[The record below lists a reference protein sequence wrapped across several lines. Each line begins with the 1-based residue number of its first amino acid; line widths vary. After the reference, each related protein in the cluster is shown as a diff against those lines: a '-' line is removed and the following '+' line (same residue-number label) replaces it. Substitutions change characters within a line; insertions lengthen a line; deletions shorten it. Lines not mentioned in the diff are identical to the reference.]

1 MGKNKKK
8 FSKKRIISFSAMGV
22 IFAAVLAGNVVAG
35 YFGDRLPAAR
45 EGLCA
50 PNRTRRN
57 GGGRYCTQAA
67 ERGGAAAAFFKR
79 VSRGLTA
86 GEQSD
91 AVWRRAAV
99 ELPLSGPERNALLT
113 LAEAA
118 QGDEESACKGISLV
132 RKTLEESLRQMEKQR
147 MEEDRRSAA
156 LCFSAAALT
165 VILLI

>member
-1 MGKNKKK
+1 MTKLLG
-8 FSKKRIISFSAMGV
+8 SLCV
-22 IFAAVLAGNVVAG
+22 FAAGGMVWYLRRKERRSRRTLLADLIAALDGVETG
-35 YFGDRLPAAR
+35 IRLT
-45 EGLCA
+45 
-50 PNRTRRN
+50 RTPLPRLLA
-57 GGGRYCTQAA
+57 QAA

-86 GEQSD
+86 GERPT
-91 AVWRRAAV
+91 AVWRRAAA
-99 ELPLSGPERNALLT
+99 ELPLSDPERNALLT
-113 LAEAA
+113 LAEAV

-132 RKTLEESLRQMEKQR
+132 RKTLEESLCQMEKQR

>member
-1 MGKNKKK
+1 MTKLLG
-8 FSKKRIISFSAMGV
+8 SLCV
-22 IFAAVLAGNVVAG
+22 FAAGGMVWYLRRKERRSRRTLLADLIATLDGVETG
-35 YFGDRLPAAR
+35 IRLT
-45 EGLCA
+45 
-50 PNRTRRN
+50 RTPLPRLLA
-57 GGGRYCTQAA
+57 QAA
-67 ERGGAAAAFFKR
+67 ERGGAAAAFFKA

-86 GEQSD
+86 GERPT